1 LTRKTYSHKTMKKAL
16 ILCVTLSITLF
27 TNAQETTPAYTPA
40 VVQEV
45 KPVRLGFAIAPALT
59 WLTNDVKQ
67 LDTKGQRLG
76 FSYGVTID
84 FTIAKSNNYS
94 LATGFL
100 IGHTGGKLN
109 YAEGAS
115 LEPSITPEKS
125 GITEY
130 NAKLQYIN
138 VPLTLKLKTNEIGY
152 MSYFGQFGL
161 LGGVKIG
168 AKKDG
173 QTGFENTKSN
183 IEYDNERFNDDSRL
197 FNAGLLI
204 GIGAE
209 YNISGNTNLV
219 FGIQYFRGFTNVL
232 DFNLDRVNTDGLVEF
247 DLPDTDVNRKAL
259 VGPRAVSFLNH
270 VALQVGVI
278 F

>member
-1 LTRKTYSHKTMKKAL
+1 MKKAF
-16 ILCVTLSITLF
+16 ILCVALSTTLF
-27 TNAQETTPAYTPA
+27 TNAQETTPAYSPA
-40 VVQEV
+40 VEQEV

-59 WLTNDVKQ
+59 WLSSETKQ
-67 LDTKGQRLG
+67 LNTQGLRFG
-76 FSYGVTID
+76 FAYGVTVD
-84 FTIAKSNNYS
+84 FSIAKSNNYS
-94 LATGFL
+94 LATGFM

-115 LEPSITPEKS
+115 LEPGVTPMRS
-125 GITEY
+125 GRTEY

-138 VPLTLKLKTNEIGY
+138 VPITLKLKTNEIGY
-152 MSYFGQFGL
+152 MSYFGQFGV

-173 QTGFENTKSN
+173 QTSFDNPSSVVP
-183 IEYDNERFNDDSRL
+183 YDNEGFNDDSRL

-204 GIGAE
+204 GLGAE
-209 YNISGNTNLV
+209 YNISGSTNLV

-232 DFNLDRVNTDGLVEF
+232 DLNLDKVDKDGLVEF
-247 DLPDTDVNRKAL
+247 NLPENDITRIPNG
-259 VGPRAVSFLNH
+259 GPRASAFLNQI
-270 VALQVGVI
+270 ALSIGVI